1 MVESLSGTVQSNGI
15 TIAYESSGSESYEVV
30 LLIGGTAQQLIDWPD
45 ALVEELVR
53 RRYRVIRIDNRDV
66 GLSTHFTAYGP
77 PQYEAIAQAVSQ
89 GKPAPLPYTLTDMA
103 NDTVGL
109 LDALGIQSVHL
120 VGASMGGMIAQ
131 LVVLDHPEY
140 VNSLTL
146 FATDSDKPGL
156 PKVAKPEV
164 FATLLAQPSGEDIE
178 EFVEYQVKLSLALTS
193 PNHPVDETDIR
204 NQWLRSVKRAY
215 DPVGLARQASVAYLC
230 GVDSA
235 PYRWQNLEKIHVPV
249 IALHGADDPIVPVES
264 SQDIANKISEAE
276 LIIFTDL
283 GHELPAYLAP
293 VFANAISLAVSR
305 AKT

>member
-53 RRYRVIRIDNRDV
+53 RKYRVIRIDNRDV

-89 GKPAPLPYTLTDMA
+89 GKPVPLPYTLTDMA

-109 LDALGIQSVHL
+109 LDALGIQSVHM
-120 VGASMGGMIAQ
+120 VGASMGGIIAQ

-140 VNSLTL
+140 VNSLPL
-146 FATDSDKPGL
+146 FATDSGKPGL
-156 PKVAKPEV
+156 PKVAKPDV
-164 FATLLAQPSGEDIE
+164 FAALPAQPSGEDIE

-230 GVDSA
+230 GVESA
-235 PYRWQNLEKIHVPV
+235 PYR
-249 IALHGADDPIVPVES
+249 
-264 SQDIANKISEAE
+264 
-276 LIIFTDL
+276 
-283 GHELPAYLAP
+283 
-293 VFANAISLAVSR
+293 
-305 AKT
+305 